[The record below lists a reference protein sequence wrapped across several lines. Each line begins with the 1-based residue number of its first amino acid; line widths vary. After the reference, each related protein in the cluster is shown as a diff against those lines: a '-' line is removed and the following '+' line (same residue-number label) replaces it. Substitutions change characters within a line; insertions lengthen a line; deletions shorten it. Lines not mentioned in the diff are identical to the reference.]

1 MILDSRGANILE
13 APPNRWIRALSA
25 GELISRI
32 HLQPDE
38 DLLSSGSDLKDFY
51 YFFRSTPARAYRNV
65 LVGPMHPKE
74 LCHLHSFRPELLQSP
89 TVYGC
94 LNTLAMGDTQAVEL
108 AQACHIGIAAQ
119 HQIVNEQ
126 NLLSLQKP
134 TPRTKD
140 AVGIVIDDFVVLT
153 KQKKDEEKPSS
164 GAIRTSQ
171 MEEAYQK
178 VGLMPNIDKGF
189 RDEEKAT
196 YWGAD
201 VDGKLG
207 TVRGSLKR
215 AIPVA
220 GLIIDMVRIGFA
232 TGGLLQILGG
242 CLISLFLYRRRFL
255 SLMDSIFENSRGR
268 GEKEI
273 FALDGRLKSDLL
285 IMASLLPLAVSN
297 LRADAP
303 SSIFASDASSWGE
316 AGVEAKIPK
325 EIGKEMLRHVLKK
338 SVWVKLLAPAAAW
351 MRSHGTNL
359 GARGG
364 DTRRWLSRPSFVGDP
379 SQSPQ
384 LHHHF
389 LQTEDGPEAHQCGR
403 T

>member
-1 MILDSRGANILE
+1 MSNYLPSKSEEKRGVEKIPGLKADGGNLSTFKPIESSRLKFVGRPTFNPSPFLDPLSRRIYENPLKERDPITSQTPKPPHLRVHCSKQEKIKLFELLDASDRLLLAPPKLVTPAYGSGLFAVGKSLEKDRMILDSRGANILE

-196 YWGAD
+196 YWG
-201 VDGKLG
+201 LMW
-207 TVRGSLKR
+207 
-215 AIPVA
+215 
-220 GLIIDMVRIGFA
+220 MVNLELSGD
-232 TGGLLQILGG
+232 
-242 CLISLFLYRRRFL
+242 RFE
-255 SLMDSIFENSRGR
+255 SY
-268 GEKEI
+268 
-273 FALDGRLKSDLL
+273 
-285 IMASLLPLAVSN
+285 
-297 LRADAP
+297 
-303 SSIFASDASSWGE
+303 SS
-316 AGVEAKIPK
+316 
-325 EIGKEMLRHVLKK
+325 
-338 SVWVKLLAPAAAW
+338 
-351 MRSHGTNL
+351 
-359 GARGG
+359 
-364 DTRRWLSRPSFVGDP
+364 
-379 SQSPQ
+379 
-384 LHHHF
+384 
-389 LQTEDGPEAHQCGR
+389 GR
-403 T
+403 TDHRYGPN

>member
-1 MILDSRGANILE
+1 MSNYLPSKSEEKRGVEKIPGLKADGGNLSTFKPIESSRLKFVGRPTFNPSPYLDPLSRRIYENPLKERDPITSQTPKPPHLRVHCSKQEKVKLFELLDASDRLLLAPPKLVTPAYGSGLFAVGKSLEKDRMILDSRGANILE

-32 HLQPDE
+32 HLQQDE

-74 LCHLHSFRPELLQSP
+74 LCHLRSFRPELLQSP

-119 HQIVNEQ
+119 HQIANEE

-207 TVRGSLKR
+207 TVRGSLKESYSSGR
-215 AIPVA
+215 TDHRYGPSW
-220 GLIIDMVRIGFA
+220 F
-232 TGGLLQILGG
+232 
-242 CLISLFLYRRRFL
+242 CYRRPFADFGRMPHFSF
-255 SLMDSIFENSRGR
+255 SLPE
-268 GEKEI
+268 EI
-273 FALDGRLKSDLL
+273 SFTHGQH
-285 IMASLLPLAVSN
+285 
-297 LRADAP
+297 LR
-303 SSIFASDASSWGE
+303 E
-316 AGVEAKIPK
+316 QQ
-325 EIGKEMLRHVLKK
+325 R
-338 SVWVKLLAPAAAW
+338 
-351 MRSHGTNL
+351 
-359 GARGG
+359 
-364 DTRRWLSRPSFVGDP
+364 TR
-379 SQSPQ
+379 
-384 LHHHF
+384 
-389 LQTEDGPEAHQCGR
+389 
-403 T
+403 

>member
-1 MILDSRGANILE
+1 MSNYLPSKSEEKRGVEKIPGLKADGGNLSTFKPIESSRLKFVGRPTFNPSPFLDPLSRRIYENPLKERDPITSQTPKPPHLRVHCSKQEKIKLFELLDASDRLLLAPPKLVTPAYGSGLFAVGKSLEKDRMILDSRGANILE

-196 YWGAD
+196 YWG
-201 VDGKLG
+201 LMW
-207 TVRGSLKR
+207 
-215 AIPVA
+215 
-220 GLIIDMVRIGFA
+220 MVNLELSGDRFESYSSGRTDHRYGPNWI
-232 TGGLLQILGG
+232 
-242 CLISLFLYRRRFL
+242 CYRRPFA
-255 SLMDSIFENSRGR
+255 DFGR
-268 GEKEI
+268 MQI
-273 FALDGRLKSDLL
+273 GR
-285 IMASLLPLAVSN
+285 A
-297 LRADAP
+297 
-303 SSIFASDASSWGE
+303 
-316 AGVEAKIPK
+316 
-325 EIGKEMLRHVLKK
+325 HV
-338 SVWVKLLAPAAAW
+338 
-351 MRSHGTNL
+351 
-359 GARGG
+359 
-364 DTRRWLSRPSFVGDP
+364 
-379 SQSPQ
+379 
-384 LHHHF
+384 
-389 LQTEDGPEAHQCGR
+389 
-403 T
+403 